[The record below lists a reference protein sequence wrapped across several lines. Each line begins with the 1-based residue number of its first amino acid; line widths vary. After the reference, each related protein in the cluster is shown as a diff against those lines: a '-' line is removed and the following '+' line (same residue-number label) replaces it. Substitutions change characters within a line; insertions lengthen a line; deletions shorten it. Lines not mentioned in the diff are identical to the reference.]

1 MIVFSGNLNDECKA
15 YMRKRNILSWIL
27 SVSIVFI
34 FVAPVIIV
42 FAFCVTKWLFL
53 LLIPLL
59 VMIMIDHHLQR
70 WGYPTYVQI
79 DEDYI
84 TSKGDNP
91 KEFTSF
97 SLDDVLKVID
107 MGTWYK
113 FKFNLKVNV
122 FTICQ
127 KDLIVE
133 GTLEEFE
140 EIFKD
145 KLVVYEPKKRRK

>member
-1 MIVFSGNLNDECKA
+1 MIVFKGNLNPECRE
-15 YMRKRNILSWIL
+15 YMKKIKIIEWIVSVVGAFIATSWVVVL
-27 SVSIVFI
+27 
-34 FVAPVIIV
+34 VAL
-42 FAFCVTKWLFL
+42 AVTKWLFL

-59 VMIMIDHHLQR
+59 ILIMADFYRQR
-70 WGYPTYVQI
+70 GGYPTYVQI

-97 SLDDVLKVID
+97 SLDDVLEVID

-145 KLVVYEPKKRRK
+145 KLVVYEPKKKQK

>member
-1 MIVFSGNLNDECKA
+1 MIVFKGNLNPECRE
-15 YMRKRNILSWIL
+15 YMKKIKIIEWIVSVVGAFIATSWVVVL
-27 SVSIVFI
+27 
-34 FVAPVIIV
+34 VAL
-42 FAFCVTKWLFL
+42 AVTKWLFL

-97 SLDDVLKVID
+97 SLDDVLEVID